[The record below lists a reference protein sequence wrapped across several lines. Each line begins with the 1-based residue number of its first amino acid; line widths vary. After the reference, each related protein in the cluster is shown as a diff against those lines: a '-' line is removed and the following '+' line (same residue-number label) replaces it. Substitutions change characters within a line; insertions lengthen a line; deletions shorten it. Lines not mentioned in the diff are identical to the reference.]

1 MLFHVLGV
9 WEKSKPSGIVLR
21 TDFQQLAL
29 WSNKFKQLI
38 KAQTY
43 DTEGIAF
50 DFMYPFFFFL
60 HPTPIFGRYAAKGQ
74 KNGPSVVM
82 VM

>member
-38 KAQTY
+38 KTQTY

-50 DFMYPFFFFL
+50 DFRYPFFSFYIQLL
-60 HPTPIFGRYAAKGQ
+60 HLVGMEPKDRKTDLQ
-74 KNGPSVVM
+74 
-82 VM
+82 